1 MNQLET
7 RTEASGDD
15 ATGEAPSTPAATT
28 GPTTTESLLSEAL
41 TLAAAIGEA
50 LNGDLTDGQLEIG
63 PADVQIDTKDM
74 TPESGVHGVITS
86 LKGGLVSRVVMMVD
100 DEVQR
105 MLESAHIQKIA
116 SESDSDTD
124 GESVASP
131 DTTEARSAWLATVA
145 EPMERW
151 ARLNKTTLD
160 SALPIE
166 NARQIDH
173 LLLGQGLVIVAVGL
187 FLDGRH
193 VGSLALAGFERSQPS
208 SSPASTSAPSDASSV
223 EATPVGA
230 FEAEFEELDALPR
243 TTERPLGAALQRLA
257 DVEML
262 VTAELG
268 RTRMNVSE
276 LLTLGPGSIIELD
289 RAAGSPVDLL
299 VNNTLIA
306 RGEVV
311 VVDEEYGVRLTEI
324 VGPVES

>member
-7 RTEASGDD
+7 RTDASGDD
-15 ATGEAPSTPAATT
+15 ATVEERSTPAATS
-28 GPTTTESLLSEAL
+28 GPTTTENLLAEAL
-41 TLAAAIGEA
+41 TLAQAVGEA
-50 LNGDLTDGQLEIG
+50 LNGELTDGQLEIG
-63 PADVQIDTKDM
+63 PADVQRDTSDM

-86 LKGGLVSRVVMMVD
+86 LKGGLVSRIVMMVD

-105 MLESAHIQKIA
+105 MLESAHIQKLT
-116 SESDSDTD
+116 SESDVD

-131 DTTEARSAWLATVA
+131 DITEARSAWLATVA
-145 EPMERW
+145 EPMDRW
-151 ARLNKTTLD
+151 ARLNNTTLD

-208 SSPASTSAPSDASSV
+208 SSPASTPAPADVSSV
-223 EATPVGA
+223 ETTPVGA
-230 FEAEFEELDALPR
+230 FEDEFEELEPLPQ
-243 TTERPLGAALQRLA
+243 TTERPLGAALSRLA

>member
-1 MNQLET
+1 MNQLDT
-7 RTEASGDD
+7 RTETSGD
-15 ATGEAPSTPAATT
+15 ATDEERTTPATTT
-28 GPTTTESLLSEAL
+28 GPTTTESLLAEAS
-41 TLAAAIGEA
+41 TLAAAVGEA
-50 LNGDLTDGQLEIG
+50 LNGELTDGQLEIG
-63 PADVQIDTKDM
+63 PADVQLDTSDM
-74 TPESGVHGVITS
+74 TPGSGVHGVITS
-86 LKGGLVSRVVMMVD
+86 LKGGPVSRIVMMVD

-105 MLESAHIQKIA
+105 MLESAHVEKLA
-116 SESDSDTD
+116 SQSDTD
-124 GESVASP
+124 VEPVDSP
-131 DTTEARSAWLATVA
+131 DSTEARSAWLAIVA
-145 EPMERW
+145 DPMERW
-151 ARLNKTTLD
+151 ARLNKATLD

-166 NARQIDH
+166 NSRQVDH

-208 SSPASTSAPSDASSV
+208 SSPASTSAPADASSV
-223 EATPVGA
+223 ETTPVGA
-230 FEAEFEELDALPR
+230 YEPEFEELEPLR
-243 TTERPLGAALQRLA
+243 SVEKPLGAALSRLA